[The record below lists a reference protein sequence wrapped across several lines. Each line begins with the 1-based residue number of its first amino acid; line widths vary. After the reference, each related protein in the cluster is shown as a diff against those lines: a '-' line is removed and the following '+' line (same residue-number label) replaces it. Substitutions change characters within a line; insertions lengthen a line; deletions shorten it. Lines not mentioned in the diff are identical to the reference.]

1 MNRNCPPNYI
11 EPSVD
16 ESIDTTLALI
26 KYIEELPKTSNGQPL
41 VHPILTPRFA
51 ISCTEE
57 LLTRVSKIALKNPK
71 LAIQTHISEN
81 PSEVE
86 LTKSL
91 FNADSYAQVYER
103 YHLLRNNTI
112 LAHGVHLTKD
122 EMVLI
127 AKHGAGVSHCPS
139 SNFYLSSGMARVGM
153 LLDHGVKVS
162 FVFPILLACRDQHI
176 PSIRLDWGQ
185 MSLVATRHPFSARSS
200 TLA

>member
-1 MNRNCPPNYI
+1 MNQNCPPNYI
-11 EPSVD
+11 EPSVQ
-16 ESIDTTLALI
+16 ESVDTTLALFRH
-26 KYIEELPKTSNGQPL
+26 IEELPKSRPNGQPL

-57 LLTRVSKIALKNPK
+57 LLERLGKIALDNPQ

-81 PSEVE
+81 KDEVE
-86 LTKSL
+86 LTKTL

-103 YHLLRNNTI
+103 FHLLRHNTI
-112 LAHGVHLTKD
+112 LGHGVQLTED

-127 AKHGAGVSHCPS
+127 AKHGAGVSHCPT

-162 FVFPILLACRDQHI
+162 IRFRCCLLAVIER
-176 PSIRLDWGQ
+176 
-185 MSLVATRHPFSARSS
+185 PFD
-200 TLA
+200 